1 MRTLGENIRKLR
13 RQRNWSQEDVATRLN
28 ISIPAF
34 SKIET
39 GVTDI
44 NLSRL
49 KAIAKIFDL
58 SVIELLS
65 YDDPAYGFHST
76 RLDVL
81 NKKLKSREIEV
92 VDLQKKVIS
101 LFEEVRMRNTE
112 EPPKSQDSQKSS
124 ANYME
129 GKFNQEIK

>member
-13 RQRNWSQEDVATRLN
+13 RQRNWSQEDVANRLN
-28 ISIPAF
+28 ISIAAF

-49 KAIAKIFDL
+49 KTIAAVFDL
-58 SVIELLS
+58 SVIQLLA
-65 YDDPAYGFHST
+65 YDDPAYGFHSST
-76 RLDVL
+76 LEAL

-92 VDLQKKVIS
+92 VDLQKKVIN
-101 LFEEVRMRNTE
+101 LFEEVRMLKTQE
-112 EPPKSQDSQKSS
+112 LSKSPISRKTVV
-124 ANYME
+124 N
-129 GKFNQEIK
+129 